1 MNVFRSIFYKC
12 RTSADDPPRLYAGGS
27 FSHNGRVIRWTMPV
41 TDFNPPPPKSNLAAS
56 APGSRA
62 IAATA
67 EAQDEWSAPAQVEKS
82 LDILVRAAAA
92 VDELIARNRAIT
104 DAAMRSIEHFR
115 HKLRAAEQTNHLL
128 QNEIE
133 ALKAERQALRKERE
147 SMRMAAEALRAEC
160 EAEIESHR
168 RELERAQA
176 NIRRFNSQMADLLG
190 AAERKLAETSGLPP
204 QS

>member
-1 MNVFRSIFYKC
+1 
-12 RTSADDPPRLYAGGS
+12 
-27 FSHNGRVIRWTMPV
+27 VIRWTKPV
-41 TDFNPPPPKSNLAAS
+41 TDFTLPPSKSNLAAS
-56 APGSRA
+56 SPGSRA

-82 LDILVRAAAA
+82 LEILVRAAAA

>member
-1 MNVFRSIFYKC
+1 M
-12 RTSADDPPRLYAGGS
+12 
-27 FSHNGRVIRWTMPV
+27 
-41 TDFNPPPPKSNLAAS
+41 TDFTAPPAKNNFAAS
-56 APGSRA
+56 SPGSRA
-62 IAATA
+62 PSAAP
-67 EAQDEWSAPAQVEKS
+67 EAQNEWSAPAQVEKS

-115 HKLRAAEQTNHLL
+115 HKLRAAEQTNHQQ

-133 ALKAERQALRKERE
+133 ALKAERQALRAERE
-147 SMRMAAEALRAEC
+147 AMRVAAEALRAEC

-176 NIRRFNSQMADLLG
+176 NIRRFNAQMADLLG
-190 AAERKLAETSGLPP
+190 AAERKLAETTASPP
-204 QS
+204 RL

>member
-1 MNVFRSIFYKC
+1 
-12 RTSADDPPRLYAGGS
+12 
-27 FSHNGRVIRWTMPV
+27 V
-41 TDFNPPPPKSNLAAS
+41 TDFTLPPSKSNLAAS
-56 APGSRA
+56 SPGSRA

-82 LDILVRAAAA
+82 LEILVRAAAA